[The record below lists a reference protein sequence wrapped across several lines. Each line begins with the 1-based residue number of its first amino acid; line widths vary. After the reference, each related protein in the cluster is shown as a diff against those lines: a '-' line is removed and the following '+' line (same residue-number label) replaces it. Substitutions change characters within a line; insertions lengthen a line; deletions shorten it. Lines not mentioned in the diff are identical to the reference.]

1 MTVFLI
7 RHGSAGVRND
17 ADPDDVERH
26 LDEVGRQQAERI
38 ADALGGG
45 AIPEGL
51 SGVAAPAVV
60 RIVSSPAPRC
70 VETVGPLAARL
81 DLTITEA
88 PALLEGSAVED
99 AWDLVE
105 SLALADGDSVLCSH
119 GDVIPDL
126 IRRAR
131 LRGMLV
137 PTKSGCSKGSIWAL
151 NWEGERFETGTYVR
165 NH

>member
-1 MTVFLI
+1 M
-7 RHGSAGVRND
+7 RDD
-17 ADPDDVERH
+17 ADPHDVERH
-26 LDEVGRQQAERI
+26 LDELGRLQAARI

-45 AIPEGL
+45 AVPDAFGPIP
-51 SGVAAPAVV
+51 APNVS

-81 DLTITEA
+81 GLDITEA
-88 PALLEGSAVED
+88 AALLEGGDLET
-99 AWDLVE
+99 AWDLAE
-105 SLALADGDSVLCSH
+105 STALADGDSVLCSH
-119 GDVIPDL
+119 GDLIPEL

-151 NWEGERFETGTYVR
+151 SWDGDRFGTGTYVR